1 MSLISE
7 ALRKARQEAARQEAL
22 KSGSAYP
29 FLVEPAPDRGKTR
42 TYLILGLLAVLLAAG
57 LGAAGAVWLM
67 SDKLAVERTR
77 GAEVVAEAP
86 PAEPVT
92 VIEETP
98 GSLPAAPEV
107 PQADVP
113 KPEPAPAPETAAPEP
128 SPAQISSEPP
138 ARPVAPP
145 PATPPVVAP
154 PSDPRLT
161 ERPIQLREPAP
172 AADSPVSD
180 PVLPTPVPAAP
191 APAAPAPAPETSQ
204 PSGATEAAVAAGLE
218 DGKTFVREVPL
229 PGGGALRL
237 NGIAFSE
244 NPVALFSDKV
254 VAPGEEVQGF
264 KVSKVEAG
272 RVELQGHG
280 VTVYVTVK

>member
-42 TYLILGLLAVLLAAG
+42 NYLIFGLLAVLLAAG

-67 SDKLAVERTR
+67 SGRVEVERAGRT
-77 GAEVVAEAP
+77 AASEVVAEAP

-98 GSLPAAPEV
+98 GSLPAGPEV

-113 KPEPAPAPETAAPEP
+113 EPEPLPEAADPEP
-128 SPAQISSEPP
+128 SPSQISSEPP

-145 PATPPVVAP
+145 A
-154 PSDPRLT
+154 DPRLT

-172 AADSPVSD
+172 PAEAPVSD
-180 PVLPTPVPAAP
+180 PVLPAPVPVQP
-191 APAAPAPAPETSQ
+191 APAAPAPATAQTPQ
-204 PSGATEAAVAAGLE
+204 PSGPTEAAVAAGLE
-218 DGKTFVREVPL
+218 NGKTFVREIPV
-229 PGGGALRL
+229 PGGGTLRL

-244 NPVALFSDKV
+244 NPVALFTDKV